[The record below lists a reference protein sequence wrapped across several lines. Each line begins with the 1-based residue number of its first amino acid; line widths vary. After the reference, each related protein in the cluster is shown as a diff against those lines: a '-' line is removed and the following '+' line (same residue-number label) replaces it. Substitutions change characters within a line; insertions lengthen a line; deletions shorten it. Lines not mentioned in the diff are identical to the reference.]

1 MGKGSETRSRSV
13 KMRVSGTSLSRFEL
27 KNEGLRN
34 ELARAVLSVKMLLS
48 GIARTRLAL
57 ALWPENGR
65 KMTVSRTAKSA
76 KKCKMVMLRNG
87 F

>member
-27 KNEGLRN
+27 KNEGLRFEREN
-34 ELARAVLSVKMLLS
+34 TPMLLS

-57 ALWPENGR
+57 ALWPAANPRRFAFR
-65 KMTVSRTAKSA
+65 K
-76 KKCKMVMLRNG
+76 
-87 F
+87 